1 MRIHLQFMVYN
12 FNTENYDSPGVAMGC
27 QIFKQSHPKK
37 TGWWLSQPSE
47 KYESQLGWLFPI
59 YGKIKNVPNHQPEEN
74 CTHNTWNLTF
84 SSCQKSEVSAEDFVW
99 FSRLI
104 PRLLRILHLPP
115 YGVWIWF
122 SISKFCYH
130 GAMFQ
135 RLTQM
140 THRCSFTFL
149 RSLCPSCV
157 DSMVDYMIKS
167 WVVCTSLYL
176 KPKKKLC
183 IYATYQHSIYPLV
196 NCYITMENHH
206 VQWEN
211 PL

>member
-1 MRIHLQFMVYN
+1 MFQTTN
-12 FNTENYDSPGVAMGC
+12 
-27 QIFKQSHPKK
+27 QKK
-37 TGWWLSQPSE
+37 TAHIILEIWLSLHVR
-47 KYESQLGWLFPI
+47 SQ
-59 YGKIKNVPNHQPEEN
+59 K
-74 CTHNTWNLTF
+74 
-84 SSCQKSEVSAEDFVW
+84 EVSAEDFVW

-140 THRCSFTFL
+140 THCCSFKFL

-167 WVVCTSLYL
+167 WVVCTKKNLI
-176 KPKKKLC
+176 KPCAFMQLTNTQSNMEQNESRLGKRAWLLTC
-183 IYATYQHSIYPLV
+183 A
-196 NCYITMENHH
+196 ITRIKNK
-206 VQWEN
+206 
-211 PL
+211 